1 VKALLP
7 ARGDFFRLVRFA
19 SHLVA
24 CAFLALASCKKYEV
38 VDEAKAAG
46 KTTADFQADDHDYF
60 RDMDMRPDGTVDAN
74 GNSTLKPLDLTK
86 DEIKGRNNFYE
97 IVELFRSFG

>member
-1 VKALLP
+1 MKIRHIAAV
-7 ARGDFFRLVRFA
+7 
-19 SHLVA
+19 
-24 CAFLALASCKKYEV
+24 ASCTLVICAGISACNKKEL

-46 KTTADFQADDHDYF
+46 KMTADFQADDHDYF

-86 DEIKGRNNFYE
+86 DEIKGRNTW
-97 IVELFRSFG
+97 VL